1 MAGLQNSVLG
11 KKKTDTVPWGCQ
23 GGSGELRAGG
33 ICTVLRFCLLKQTQW
48 DKTCS
53 LVPFTKMHPVDIP
66 KK

>member
-1 MAGLQNSVLG
+1 MPWGWEVAAE
-11 KKKTDTVPWGCQ
+11 PWGCQ